1 MFWRAK
7 RYQEPGRFILGRLTE
22 TESHMKPK
30 TVWFVIWYTIILITS
45 VLFFIVPV
53 HAPHVSKEVYR
64 DAAPSRASEPVHHQA
79 VDAEPI
85 GYSGR

>member
-1 MFWRAK
+1 MRAK

-30 TVWFVIWYTIILITS
+30 TVWLVIWSTIAIITS
-45 VLFFIVPV
+45 VLFLIVPFY
-53 HAPHVSKEVYR
+53 APRVSREAYR
-64 DAAPSRASEPVHHQA
+64 DVAPAPSSAPAYHQG
-79 VDAEPI
+79 VNAEPI